1 MDRRDANERKM
12 KLDQGAKHLIDSPS
26 YQTIPKKIMYAQST
40 RVIVNERFYY
50 VLWFNIQI
58 RSYQYSQRQANSGNE
73 ILLPHSKVMV
83 KSLFNFLLMVR
94 TTSPFEE

>member
-50 VLWFNIQI
+50 
-58 RSYQYSQRQANSGNE
+58 SQRQANSGNE